1 MSGYRLDGM
10 TALITGAGRGIGLE
24 IARTLAGLGAN
35 VAAADIDSDVAEQ
48 AAGELGTQAI
58 ALTGDVSVSAA
69 CEEMA
74 ARTAER
80 FGTIDILITNA
91 GMPGGGPVEAISDAL
106 FDRLTGV
113 IHRGTF
119 NCVRAVAPWFTS
131 GDGRRRRVV
140 TMSSIHGIYGG
151 SQNSVYAGCKAA
163 VIGLTKSLAHEWAR
177 YGVTVNAVAPGM
189 IDTRFTASR
198 DASTPGI
205 PAELRERLIRSIP
218 AGRIGQPADVANA
231 VAFFCAPASD
241 FITGQV
247 LAIDGG
253 GTAITHWRDLA

>member
-1 MSGYRLDGM
+1 MDGQRLDGM
-10 TALITGAGRGIGLE
+10 TALVTGAGRGIGLE

-48 AAGELGTQAI
+48 AAAELGTHTI
-58 ALTGDVSVSAA
+58 ALAGDVSVASA

-80 FGTIDILITNA
+80 FGTIDILVTNA
-91 GMPGGGPVEAISDAL
+91 GLPGGGPVETISDAL
-106 FDRLTGV
+106 FDRLTAV

-140 TMSSIHGIYGG
+140 TMSSIHGVYGG
-151 SQNSVYAGCKAA
+151 SQNSVYASSKAA
-163 VIGLTKSLAHEWAR
+163 VIGLTKSLAHEWAPH
-177 YGVTVNAVAPGM
+177 GVTVNAVAPGM
-189 IDTRFTASR
+189 IDTRFTAAR
-198 DASTPGI
+198 DSSTPGI
-205 PAELRERLIRSIP
+205 PAEVRERLIRSIP
-218 AGRIGQPADVANA
+218 AGRIGHPADVAAA
-231 VAFFCAPASD
+231 VAFFCAPTSD

-247 LAIDGG
+247 LAVDGG
-253 GTAITHWRDLA
+253 GIAVTHWRDLV